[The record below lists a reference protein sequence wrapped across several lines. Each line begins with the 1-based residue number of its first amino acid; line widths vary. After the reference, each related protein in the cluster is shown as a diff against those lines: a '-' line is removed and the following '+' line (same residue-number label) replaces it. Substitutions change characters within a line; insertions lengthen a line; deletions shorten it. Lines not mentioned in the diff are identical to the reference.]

1 MVLSNEVEHLE
12 CLQRVVTLVD
22 GTCNVLSSEVY
33 ISFLAVLVVD
43 GGTLLFCEVSVG
55 SGDRSSLLSVV
66 NEVVVLEREQACSLN
81 TPVVEV
87 GLEDQRA
94 ELTLHQH
101 VQSVNESLNF
111 VELVRNSLQRSL
123 NVIDSLVETSNLS
136 GQSVLERFN

>member
-43 GGTLLFCEVSVG
+43 GGTLLFSEVSVG

-136 GQSVLERFN
+136 GQSALERFN